1 VADITRAVARA
12 DFAATI
18 LPLFDR
24 RALRISLKAK
34 SLLFP
39 FISFS
44 ESDELSKLSM
54 YFRIL
59 QQNSSG
65 LRMPPGASRHAT
77 SNR

>member
-44 ESDELSKLSM
+44 ESGLFNGLQPIQIKKSFPSFL
-54 YFRIL
+54 RIPQAPPDDFL
-59 QQNSSG
+59 QS
-65 LRMPPGASRHAT
+65 
-77 SNR
+77 